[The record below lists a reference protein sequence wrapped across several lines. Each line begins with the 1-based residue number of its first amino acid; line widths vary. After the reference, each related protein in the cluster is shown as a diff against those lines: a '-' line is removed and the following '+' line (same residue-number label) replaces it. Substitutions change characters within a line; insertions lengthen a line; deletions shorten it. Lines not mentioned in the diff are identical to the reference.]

1 MSLIDIPFL
10 DILLFFMYNYNIKKI
25 EKEKMKMLAFIL
37 IMANIIGAI
46 IYGFLNV
53 GNLSRYTKRRKNKVE
68 NLDLSNPDDYYKMM
82 LYSGEWRRKRGN
94 K

>member
-1 MSLIDIPFL
+1 
-10 DILLFFMYNYNIKKI
+10 MYNYNIKKI

-46 IYGFLNV
+46 IYGFLNAR
-53 GNLSRYTKRRKNKVE
+53 NLPRYTKKHKVE
-68 NLDLSNPDDYYKMM
+68 KLDLSNPDDYYKMM

>member
-1 MSLIDIPFL
+1 
-10 DILLFFMYNYNIKKI
+10 
-25 EKEKMKMLAFIL
+25 MLAFIL

-46 IYGFLNV
+46 ICGFIVNKGTLP
-53 GNLSRYTKRRKNKVE
+53 RYTKRHKVE
-68 NLDLSNPDDYYKMM
+68 KLDLSKPDDYYKMM